1 MGRYPAS
8 AVERAMKVQEVILR
22 AIEGKLKW
30 CEAAEIL
37 GVSARTMRR
46 WRERYEKLGYDGLF
60 DRRLRR
66 PSPRAVPLATVRK
79 VLELYREHYHD
90 YNVRHFHE
98 KLQQDHGI
106 TLSYQWVKTALQT
119 AGLVAKRRNRGPHR
133 RRRPRR
139 PLRGMLVHCDGSVH
153 GWIPHLKRQKQTL
166 IAFLDDATNEVYYAQ
181 LVDEE
186 STLSMMAG
194 LKEVITKKG
203 LFCSLYTDRASHFFT
218 TPTAK
223 EPVAKHQ
230 LTQIG
235 RALQRLGIEHIPSYS
250 PQARGRM
257 ERLFGTWQ
265 GRLPQELR
273 SAGIKDLKE
282 ANRYLKRVFTPWH
295 NRALTVRAKERGS
308 AFVPR
313 YNVDLDEILSIHHER
328 LVHNDNTVTLG
339 KRRLQIEPSRWRV
352 SFAKCRVTACEHLDG
367 TISVRYGPRLLG
379 RYRCD
384 GSTIRPAQKKNK
396 AA

>member
-1 MGRYPAS
+1 
-8 AVERAMKVQEVILR
+8 MKVQEVILR
-22 AIEGKLKW
+22 AIDGKFKW
-30 CEAAEIL
+30 YEAAEIL

-66 PSPRAVPLATVRK
+66 PSPRAVPIPTVRK

-98 KLQQDHGI
+98 KLQQHHGI
-106 TLSYQWVKTALQT
+106 GLSYQWVKTALQT
-119 AGLVAKRRNRGPHR
+119 AGLVAKKRKRGPHR

-139 PLRGMLVHCDGSVH
+139 PLRGMMVHCDGSVH
-153 GWIPHLKRQKQTL
+153 GWIPLLKGQKQTL
-166 IAFLDDATNEVYYAQ
+166 IAFLDDATNEVYSAR
-181 LVDEE
+181 LVEEE

-194 LKEVITKKG
+194 LKEVMKKKG
-203 LFCSLYTDRASHFFT
+203 LFCSLYTDRASHFFL
-218 TPTAK
+218 TPKAR
-223 EPVAKHQ
+223 EPVDKAQ

-273 SAGIKDLKE
+273 SADIKNLEE
-282 ANRYLKRVFTPWH
+282 ANRYLKRVFIPWH
-295 NRALTVRAKERGS
+295 NRSLTVPAKERGS

-328 LVHNDNTVTLG
+328 LVHNDNTVMLG

-352 SFAKCRVTACEHLDG
+352 SFAKCRVVACEHLDG

-384 GSTIRPAQKKNK
+384 GSTIRPPQKKKK

>member
-1 MGRYPAS
+1 MGRYPES

-22 AIEGKLKW
+22 TIEGKLKW
-30 CEAAEIL
+30 YEAAEIL

-46 WRERYEKLGYDGLF
+46 WRQRYEKIGYDGLF

-66 PSPRAVPLATVRK
+66 PSPRAVPIPTVRK

-98 KLQQDHGI
+98 KLQQQHGI
-106 TLSYQWVKTALQT
+106 SLSYQWVKTALQT
-119 AGLVAKRRNRGPHR
+119 AGLVAQRRKRGPHR

-139 PLRGMLVHCDGSVH
+139 ALRGMLVHCDGSVH
-153 GWIPHLKRQKQTL
+153 GWIPLLKGQKQTL
-166 IAFLDDATNEVYYAQ
+166 IAFLDDATNEVYAAS
-181 LVDEE
+181 LVEEE

-194 LKEVITKKG
+194 LREVIRKKG
-203 LFCSLYTDRASHFFT
+203 LFCSLYTDRASHFFF
-218 TPTAK
+218 TPKAR
-223 EPVAKHQ
+223 EPVAKTQ

-273 SAGIKDLKE
+273 TAGIKDVE
-282 ANRYLKRVFTPWH
+282 HANRYLHKIFIPWH
-295 NRALTVRAKERGS
+295 NRSLTVPAKERGS

-328 LVHNDNTVTLG
+328 LVHNDNTVVVG

-352 SFAKCRVTACEHLDG
+352 SFAKCRVIVCEHLDG

-379 RYRCD
+379 RYHRD
-384 GSTIRPAQKKNK
+384 GRTIKPPVKKK
-396 AA
+396 KVA